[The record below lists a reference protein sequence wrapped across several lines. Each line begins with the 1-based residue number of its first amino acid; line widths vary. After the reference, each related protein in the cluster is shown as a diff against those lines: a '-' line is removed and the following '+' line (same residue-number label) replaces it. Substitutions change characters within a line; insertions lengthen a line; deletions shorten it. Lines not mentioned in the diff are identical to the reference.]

1 MATGTSHILKKP
13 HVPGGRRQVWSERRG
28 TGWAPAAR
36 TMRLSRF
43 QGFFPPVM
51 VTAHE
56 DRREQGIQTRSSGLG
71 TCASGRKMA
80 GSLLH
85 GAEGA
90 RAERAGGL
98 ACLEWTAGQRG
109 TQTEAACLCSSNM
122 SPREGCSPSGW
133 SGRPE
138 RALKG
143 LLQGGAGPLGPVVGG
158 RDGASSPA
166 LAERTMRP
174 DAAVPALRYREAAR
188 LRSRASFPSCLPNA
202 DFSRAGS
209 D

>member
-1 MATGTSHILKKP
+1 MSQEDDARSGVRGGELAGP
-13 HVPGGRRQVWSERRG
+13 RPPGPCGF
-28 TGWAPAAR
+28 PAFRA
-36 TMRLSRF
+36 S
-43 QGFFPPVM
+43 FPLVM

-56 DRREQGIQTRSSGLG
+56 DRREQGIQMRSSGLG
-71 TCASGRKMA
+71 TCASGRKLA

-109 TQTEAACLCSSNM
+109 TQTEAARLCSSNM
-122 SPREGCSPSGW
+122 SPGEGCSPSGW

-143 LLQGGAGPLGPVVGG
+143 LLQGGTA
-158 RDGASSPA
+158 PA
-166 LAERTMRP
+166 PQLSLSALRP
-174 DAAVPALRYREAAR
+174 DAAVPALRHREAAR

-202 DFSRAGS
+202 HFSRAGS